1 MMNKMEKKDK
11 KDKNRFRVDIIVIAS
26 FFVLLVSFCAY
37 MINTELDDVLKNE
50 FGNSVVTHDNTE
62 NISSEEK

>member
-1 MMNKMEKKDK
+1 MNKMEKKDK
-11 KDKNRFRVDIIVIAS
+11 KDKNRFRVDIIVIVS

-37 MINTELDDVLKNE
+37 MINTELDDVLKND